1 MSAAFLNIAYII
13 AAIFFIFGIKMLGSA
28 DTARRG
34 NMVSALGM
42 LLAVVVTLFQTG
54 MDFTLIGIGLGVG
67 GVTLHAPK
75 PVRLLRIAV
84 LGARCF

>member
-1 MSAAFLNIAYII
+1 
-13 AAIFFIFGIKMLGSA
+13 MLGSA

-54 MDFTLIGIGLGVG
+54 MDFTLIGIRLGVG
-67 GVTLHAPK
+67 
-75 PVRLLRIAV
+75 AV
-84 LGARCF
+84 IGHLVEGGQNDGNARTGCFV